1 MEDMI
6 VQDTDGDVEESE
18 QSTVVKQ
25 SSALKQDN
33 IEKTEERMEVEETSK
48 ASRKR
53 ELKDD
58 SDTTE
63 AKKPCVEQ
71 EAKNE
76 DDHKAENNTDAEDS
90 INLDLGDDELLNEE
104 VCFYVFKVNVMLPS
118 VASKISNGYMMEV
131 D

>member
-6 VQDTDGDVEESE
+6 VQDTDGDVEDSG
-18 QSTVVKQ
+18 QSTVV
-25 SSALKQDN
+25 KQDN

-63 AKKPCVEQ
+63 AKKPCMEK

-104 VCFYVFKVNVMLPS
+104 VCFYVFKVNVMLPP
-118 VASKISNGYMMEV
+118 VASKLSNGYMMEV